1 MVCSLEENDPE
12 GIDILDE
19 DIKEDETKTK
29 SVKEPSMDKIYK
41 KAYKKK
47 VVDSLDSS
55 INLKLKRGEYYIY
68 FPFLFTDKDVPSVT
82 SAVLRISYKADG
94 KKQQYISESSS
105 YFTEYMKSEFIL
117 EKMFE
122 EVAIMIYSDVIKK
135 EEEEK

>member
-55 INLKLKRGEYYIY
+55 INLKLKRGEY
-68 FPFLFTDKDVPSVT
+68 
-82 SAVLRISYKADG
+82 
-94 KKQQYISESSS
+94 
-105 YFTEYMKSEFIL
+105 
-117 EKMFE
+117 
-122 EVAIMIYSDVIKK
+122 
-135 EEEEK
+135 